1 MKLGTKKRQ
10 NVAFIR
16 PKEKMSKKY
25 RWGMVIDLDKCTGC
39 QSCVVACKQENNVP
53 FSNPEQASK
62 GRTISWLK
70 VLSVVVGEFPDIRM
84 RNLPLLCMHCQ
95 NPPCVK
101 VCPVEATFLG
111 EEGIVGQIYNRCIG
125 CRYCMNGCPYSIK
138 FFNWFEPDVPQD
150 LKNAFNPDVSA
161 RPKGVVEKCTFCHHR
176 MQKAKE
182 AADKEKRDVQDGD
195 YVPSCVQSCPAGAMT
210 FGNLLD
216 KDSAVSKLANGPRA
230 FRLMEELGTE
240 PHIFYLSEGDWLEKK
255 TEFPR

>member
-1 MKLGTKKRQ
+1 M
-10 NVAFIR
+10 AFIR
-16 PKEKMSKKY
+16 PKEKMSKKH

-39 QSCVVACKQENNVP
+39 QACVVACKQENNVP
-53 FSNPEQASK
+53 FSNPDQAEK

-70 VLSVVVGEFPDIRM
+70 VLSIYVGEYPDMRM

-125 CRYCMNGCPYSIK
+125 CRYCMNACPYSIK
-138 FFNWFEPDVPQD
+138 FFNWFKPDFPEEMQ
-150 LKNAFNPDVSA
+150 NALNPDVSV

-176 MQKAKE
+176 LQIAKE
-182 AADKEKRDVQDGD
+182 KAGKEKRELQEGD
-195 YVPSCVQSCPAGAMT
+195 YVPACVQSCPAGAMT

-216 KDSAVSKLANGPRA
+216 KDSAVSKLVNGPRA

-240 PHIFYLSEGDWLEKK
+240 TDVYYLSEGDWLEKK